1 MSAHANCNYRKY
13 FGRDN
18 QAGQKRARS
27 KHVKVF
33 TASFRTDKYRQHH
46 EREHSK
52 MWKDYQASENK
63 AQFFQVTKPNPS
75 THTLLS
81 HFYAPASAQFTI
93 SQSIVEDVICKLYWR
108 DNEEAD
114 GAADDVVSFRN
125 KNEASSAVNFREARR
140 GALVTLL
147 PNS

>member
-1 MSAHANCNYRKY
+1 MHMRIA
-13 FGRDN
+13 
-18 QAGQKRARS
+18 
-27 KHVKVF
+27 
-33 TASFRTDKYRQHH
+33 T
-46 EREHSK
+46 
-52 MWKDYQASENK
+52 SENISGVK
-63 AQFFQVTKPNPS
+63 TRRGRSAQRQKMSECSLLHSAQINTGNTTNASTRKCGKITRHLKTRLNFIQVTKPNPS

-81 HFYAPASAQFTI
+81 HFYAPASAQFTK

-125 KNEASSAVNFREARR
+125 ENEASSAVNFREARR

>member
-1 MSAHANCNYRKY
+1 MRIA
-13 FGRDN
+13 
-18 QAGQKRARS
+18 
-27 KHVKVF
+27 
-33 TASFRTDKYRQHH
+33 T
-46 EREHSK
+46 
-52 MWKDYQASENK
+52 SENISGVK
-63 AQFFQVTKPNPS
+63 TRRGRSAQRQKMSECSLLHSAQINTGNTTNASTRKCGKITWHLKTRLNFFQVTRPNPS

-81 HFYAPASAQFTI
+81 HFYAPASAQFTK

-125 KNEASSAVNFREARR
+125 ENEASSAVNFREARR